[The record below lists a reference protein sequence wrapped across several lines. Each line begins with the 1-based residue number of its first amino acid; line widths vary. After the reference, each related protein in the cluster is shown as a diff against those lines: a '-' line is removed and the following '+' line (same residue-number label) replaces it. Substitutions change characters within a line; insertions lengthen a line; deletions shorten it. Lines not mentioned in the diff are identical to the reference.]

1 MDEGRDFPLPVTQD
15 WAGENHVRPVGRTGG
30 VRPIFLTIAT
40 PDRAAQSRIFARSA
54 RECHPDARL
63 VVLVPGAAVP
73 PRIFEYL
80 FDLVITAEQL
90 ALGGLADMRFRYSIA
105 ELCFALKPWAI
116 RHLFDRFADDPIY
129 YFDSDIELFTPLAEA
144 EAALAH
150 GANLVLTPHILQR
163 GRDQDRERALLRSG
177 SFNAG
182 FLAVAPSVAARAFV
196 AWWCERV
203 RTGSTHD
210 PLEGTYGDQ
219 KWLELAPSICDGVT
233 VLRHPG
239 YNFAYWNAHERK
251 LSCHGGV
258 WSAAGRPLRFVHYS
272 QWNLRKQ
279 DCEQYLA
286 GYFPA
291 EPQPFAELFA
301 EYQDKVREES
311 RSCEGQAHDSAVELG
326 TPSRIP
332 VPALIRSA
340 YARHAPAVDGEMS
353 EVLAHAVSVLG
364 APSTARADLPD
375 LPLTVLCDEI
385 WQLHADLRFRFV
397 VDRASGRVAF
407 LRWLVE
413 AGAAQLAIPAV
424 FLGAARSAVERERI
438 RVLEAADEAPDEM
451 AALSP
456 PIADLSQ
463 PELPTSADALASLI
477 AEGDRIRLQQN
488 DIRLLVSSNKGLRRE
503 VQSLRVRRWRDEETI
518 QGLEKELA
526 QTGLAHEAATRRGA
540 AAAGATLP
548 RENVRPRFV
557 ARLVPLDPG
566 LYAFSLAKKSGWRE
580 TVAGLALPAIQV
592 CAPPDQ
598 GTAIEITDSFGRAG
612 SWLGGRHNMLF
623 VTSPAGGGAALV
635 TAYLARDPDSMP
647 LEVEIRRVGAHGPA
661 TAAFGAESE
670 GAEPARGAT
679 AHSRI
684 PLIRLTMGPRLG
696 AAVAAGGE
704 P

>member
-1 MDEGRDFPLPVTQD
+1 
-15 WAGENHVRPVGRTGG
+15 
-30 VRPIFLTIAT
+30 
-40 PDRAAQSRIFARSA
+40 
-54 RECHPDARL
+54 
-63 VVLVPGAAVP
+63 
-73 PRIFEYL
+73 
-80 FDLVITAEQL
+80 
-90 ALGGLADMRFRYSIA
+90 
-105 ELCFALKPWAI
+105 
-116 RHLFDRFADDPIY
+116 
-129 YFDSDIELFTPLAEA
+129 LAEA

-219 KWLELAPSICDGVT
+219 KWLDLAPSICDGVA

-251 LSCHGGV
+251 LICHGGV

-272 QWNLRKQ
+272 QWNLPEE

-291 EPQPFAELFA
+291 EHHTFAGLFA
-301 EYQDKVREES
+301 EYQQKVREEG
-311 RSCEGQAHDSAVELG
+311 RSFEDPAPDGADERRAP
-326 TPSRIP
+326 TRDP

-375 LPLTVLCDEI
+375 LPLTILCDEI
-385 WQLHADLRFRFV
+385 WQLHADLRFRFD
-397 VDRASGRVAF
+397 VDRASGRLAY

-413 AGAAQLAIPAV
+413 AGAEQLAIPAA
-424 FLGAARSAVERERI
+424 FLGTARSAVERERI

-456 PIADLSQ
+456 PIADPGH
-463 PELPTSADALASLI
+463 PELPASADTVAALI
-477 AEGDRIRLQQN
+477 AARDAERDRIRLQQN

-526 QTGLAHEAATRRGA
+526 QTRDAHEAATRHGRELADEVALLRSPPPPLSPPQTRTGWLRRRPRSIPAAPGRRQILAGDGPFFERGFRLGEA
-540 AAAGATLP
+540 AAITGATVRRIKTAPSGNLVFGPYVNLLP
-548 RENVRPRFV
+548 GTYGVTIE
-557 ARLVPLDPG
+557 ARLYQRLPVLSNFTVEIARDGAQQVVG
-566 LYAFSLAKKSGWRE
+566 LRKFHLHPFAGWRSFDFVF
-580 TVAGLALPAIQV
+580 TVSDGEDS
-592 CAPPDQ
+592 PDFEVRIWAHK
-598 GTAIEITDSFGRAG
+598 G
-612 SWLGGRHNMLF
+612 
-623 VTSPAGGGAALV
+623 
-635 TAYLARDPDSMP
+635 MP
-647 LEVEIRRVGAHGPA
+647 LEIGRIDLCEL
-661 TAAFGAESE
+661 TAAGNDGQA
-670 GAEPARGAT
+670 
-679 AHSRI
+679 AH
-684 PLIRLTMGPRLG
+684 PL
-696 AAVAAGGE
+696 AQDAGNG
-704 P
+704 